1 MNVQNVST
9 VPKHIDDFIK
19 GNQDKLNEIYDEG
32 MEAFKEGFLS
42 FKCAKS
48 QNKMD
53 VHFLHEGLAIEN
65 FQKDSWENLKKTR
78 GSKRLFMIEDLDH
91 NSMFIVYI

>member
-53 VHFLHEGLAIEN
+53 VLFLHEEQVLEN
-65 FQKDSWENLKKTR
+65 FPKDSWENLKKTR